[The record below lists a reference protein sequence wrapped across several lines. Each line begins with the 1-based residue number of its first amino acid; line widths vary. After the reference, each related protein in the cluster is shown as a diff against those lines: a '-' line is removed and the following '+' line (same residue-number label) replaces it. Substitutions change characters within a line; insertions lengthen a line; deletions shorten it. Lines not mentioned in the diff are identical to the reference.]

1 MSAVAFAAP
10 PSSQVV
16 RADTPFARDV
26 IAGLSR
32 RRKSVP
38 CTWLYD
44 HRGSELFEQI
54 TQLDEYHVTRAEVAI
69 LERFAPVVGA
79 LAGQRATVVE
89 FGSGSSR
96 KTPLLLTAL
105 DRPGLYVPVDISA
118 QYLFESVSALK
129 GAAPR
134 VPMQPVIGDFTQLH
148 ELPLP
153 PAAHGR
159 RLGFFPGSTI
169 GNFAPEEARALLE
182 RMGRLLGP
190 GSLLLVGADGTQD
203 PAVLQSAY
211 DDPLGVTAAF
221 NRNLLARI
229 NRELAGRFD
238 LDSFEHQARWDYDD
252 RCIEM
257 HLVSKVSQRVQ
268 VLDRSFYFA
277 AGETIHTESYF
288 KYGPLRLQAIAGH
301 AGWTTRRVFS
311 DSHSQVALYLLERPL

>member
-10 PSSQVV
+10 PTAQVA
-16 RADTPFARDV
+16 RTDTPFARDV

-44 HRGSELFEQI
+44 HRGCELFDQI
-54 TQLDEYHVTRAEVAI
+54 TQLDEYYPARAEAGI

-79 LAGQRATVVE
+79 LAGVRATVVE

-96 KTPLLLTAL
+96 KTPLLLAAL
-105 DRPGLYVPVDISA
+105 DRPGLYVPIDISA
-118 QYLFESVSALK
+118 QYLVESVSALK
-129 GAAPR
+129 AAVPR

-153 PAAHGR
+153 PATHGR
-159 RLGFFPGSTI
+159 RLGFFAGSTI

-182 RMGRLLGP
+182 RMGRLLGR
-190 GSLLLVGADGTQD
+190 GSLLLVGADGTLD

-229 NRELAGRFD
+229 NRELAGRFE
-238 LDSFEHQARWDYDD
+238 LESFEHAARWDYDD

-268 VLDRSFYFA
+268 VLDRSFLFA
-277 AGETIHTESYF
+277 AGETIHTESSF
-288 KYGPLRLQAIAGH
+288 KYGPLRFQAIAGH
-301 AGWTTRRVFS
+301 AGWTTRRVFT
-311 DSHSQVALYLLERPL
+311 DSHSQYAVYLLERPL